1 MLPTL
6 APGDHLLVRRTRRAQ
21 ADDLVVFFDPEAPN
35 RLVVKRVVAAHPEG
49 LEVTGDNPG
58 ASRDSKD
65 FGLVPFELLL
75 GVAWY
80 RYTPTRSAGRIR

>member
-6 APGDHLLVRRTRRAQ
+6 APGDHLLVRRTRRAH
-21 ADDLVVFFDPEAPN
+21 ADDLVVFFDPGVPS
-35 RLVVKRVVAAHPEG
+35 RLVVKRVVAAHRDG
-49 LEVTGDNPG
+49 LEVVGDNQG

-80 RYTPTRSAGRIR
+80 RYAPARGAGRIR

>member
-6 APGDHLLVRRTRRAQ
+6 APGDHLLVRRTRRAH
-21 ADDLVVFFDPEAPN
+21 AEDLVVFFDPQAPS
-35 RLVVKRVVAAHPEG
+35 RLVVKRVAAARREG
-49 LEVTGDNPG
+49 LEVAGDNPA

-80 RYTPTRSAGRIR
+80 RYSPARSAGRIR